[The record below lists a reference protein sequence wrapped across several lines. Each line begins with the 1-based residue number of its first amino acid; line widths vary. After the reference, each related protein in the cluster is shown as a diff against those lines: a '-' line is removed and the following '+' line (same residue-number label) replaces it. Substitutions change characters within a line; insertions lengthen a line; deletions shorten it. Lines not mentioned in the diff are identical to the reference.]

1 MSEESKNN
9 IIINNYFH
17 ITFENQNQMRN
28 IDLNHLLNL
37 SYPSSLFHPI
47 KSNYGIKSFLSKKRK
62 NIENKIIIN
71 EEKEEKSLNDRNIK
85 LSNDK
90 ISRKNEIE
98 YKPEDA
104 KKITIE
110 IPNEK
115 PSIFK
120 VENSFINLKKNY
132 GRKPKNNLLKGKHT
146 KYSNDN
152 ILRKIKVK
160 FFKKLVKFINRTISK
175 SEFKAKINLIKPLTG
190 SICQNNTIKF
200 NQKLL
205 KLKLKDIFSSYRINK
220 KFKNVGKDYNKD
232 IINKIYEEN
241 IKELIDIFEMTC
253 LEAFSIFRDLEET
266 EKLKGLEKYVSV
278 INEMKN
284 KGENEEYL
292 KKFINILQSFEN
304 FYFKKIVKDRVIER
318 TS

>member
-1 MSEESKNN
+1 MLEESKNN

-47 KSNYGIKSFLSKKRK
+47 KNNYGIKSFLSKKRK
-62 NIENKIIIN
+62 NIENTIIIN

-90 ISRKNEIE
+90 ISLKNAIE
-98 YKPEDA
+98 YKPEEA
-104 KKITIE
+104 KE

-120 VENSFINLKKNY
+120 VENSFINFKKNY
-132 GRKPKNNLLKGKHT
+132 GRKPKNKLLKGKHT

-152 ILRKIKVK
+152 ILRKIKVN
-160 FFKKLVKFINRTISK
+160 FFKKLVKFINKTISK
-175 SEFKAKINLIKPLTG
+175 SEFKGKINLIKILTG

-205 KLKLKDIFSSYRINK
+205 KLKIKDIFSSYWINK

-253 LEAFSIFRDLEET
+253 LEAFSIFRDLEQT
-266 EKLKGLEKYVSV
+266 EKLKGLEEYV
-278 INEMKN
+278 M
-284 KGENEEYL
+284 
-292 KKFINILQSFEN
+292 
-304 FYFKKIVKDRVIER
+304 
-318 TS
+318 